1 MEGSGSAPPRW
12 GTPEPSRDHGATEIR
27 RREVDSVGE
36 HDVDAALQ
44 AALDRL
50 TLLNEAA
57 MVLSSTL
64 DAVEGLRRVC
74 RVLVPA
80 LADWCAADLLVSDRR
95 VERVGLV
102 HRDSA
107 VEVSGFLG
115 TLPPLPTT
123 PSGPLSRVLKGGGTE
138 LLSSSEVP
146 TVEAAR
152 DLFHGANLRMFE
164 RLGGRTLIVAPLR
177 VRGRVLGALTVVRG
191 PDGPELGEAD
201 LALVEDLAHRIALAL
216 DNARLYA
223 ETQDIAV
230 RLQRSLLPE
239 LPSVRGLQI
248 AARYAP
254 AADTAAVGGDWY
266 DSFVLPRGDTAV
278 IIGDITGHDLQATV
292 TMSQV
297 RNMLRGIACD
307 REEPPAAILRRLDL
321 ALTALYGHRTAT
333 CVYSLVK
340 GEQGGPYDL
349 SWSAAGHPPPLLIT
363 FDGDTR
369 FLDEGHGLLLGVDP
383 DTERDD
389 AVERLPEGGTL
400 LLYTD
405 GLIERRGESLDHG
418 FTRLRQ
424 HASALSDRD
433 LDTMCDELLAGLA
446 ADSQDDVALLA
457 LRLPRIAVP

>member
-1 MEGSGSAPPRW
+1 VGS
-12 GTPEPSRDHGATEIR
+12 
-27 RREVDSVGE
+27 VVE

-64 DAVEGLRRVC
+64 DAVEGLKRVC

-80 LADWCAADLLVSDRR
+80 LADWCAADLLVSERR

-102 HRDSA
+102 HHA
-107 VEVSGFLG
+107 PEVEVSDLVG
-115 TLPPLPTT
+115 TLPPLPSAS
-123 PSGPLSRVLKGGGTE
+123 SGPLSRVLGGGGTE
-138 LLSSSEVP
+138 LLTASEVP
-146 TVEAAR
+146 PVDAAR
-152 DLFHGANLRMFE
+152 DLFHAANLRTFA
-164 RLGGRTLIVAPLR
+164 RLGGQTMIVAPLR

-191 PDGPELGEAD
+191 PDRPALGDAD
-201 LALVEDLAHRIALAL
+201 LALVDDLAHRIALAL

-248 AARYAP
+248 AARYVP

-266 DSFVLPRGDTAV
+266 DSFVLPHGETAV
-278 IIGDITGHDLQATV
+278 IIGDVTGHDLQATV

-307 REEPPAAILRRLDL
+307 RKEPPAAILRRLDL

-340 GEQGGPYDL
+340 GDQGGPYSL
-349 SWSAAGHPPPLLIT
+349 AWSAAGHPPPLLVT

-369 FLDEGHGLLLGVDP
+369 YLDDGHGLLLGVDP
-383 DTERDD
+383 DTERHD
-389 AVERLPEGGTL
+389 AVERLPQGGTL

-418 FTRLRQ
+418 LTRLRQ
-424 HASALSDRD
+424 HAGALSDRD
-433 LDTMCDELLAGLA
+433 LEGMCDELLAGLGA
-446 ADSQDDVALLA
+446 GSQDDVALLA
-457 LRLPRIAVP
+457 LRVPRVAPP